1 MEKAKMDK
9 VGKFIGAA
17 AYGFTHVPMI
27 IAQKLTKHKIKK
39 EREEALKNL
48 SLLSKY
54 CDELIDEGRMT
65 INQKAAL
72 IIEIVKRT

>member
-1 MEKAKMDK
+1 MDK

-27 IAQKLTKHKIKK
+27 IAQKLTKRKIKK

-48 SLLSKY
+48 SLLSKF

-65 INQKAAL
+65 INQKADVIAAL
-72 IIEIVKRT
+72 IIEIVKRA